1 MGSIPGAIVGAII
14 IQGIPAFIQ
23 GMAAAG
29 KLPGVDPSTAT
40 VIANYRFLVFG
51 LFVVIM
57 MAWRPQG
64 LIPSKRR
71 AAELQPETDEMGD
84 IEGESLYDAQHDVGH
99 PGIDE

>member
-1 MGSIPGAIVGAII
+1 
-14 IQGIPAFIQ
+14 
-23 GMAAAG
+23 MAAAG
-29 KLPGVDPSTAT
+29 KLKAFNIDTATAT

-71 AAELQPETDEMGD
+71 AAELRPDSDEMGD
-84 IEGESLYDAQHDVGH
+84 EESETLYDAQHDTGM
-99 PGIDE
+99 PGE